1 MVGVGEGVTVHIHI
15 LHIYSQSK
23 KIEVVQVYTY
33 LSFMNSMFKVTN
45 NVLVFLSNCTALKL
59 AWMERDETENNCF
72 CFKIINQNFH
82 KLIMVCS
89 PR

>member
-1 MVGVGEGVTVHIHI
+1 MAGVGEGVTVHIHI
-15 LHIYSQSK
+15 LHIYSQLK
-23 KIEVVQVYTY
+23 KIEFVQVYTY

-59 AWMERDETENNCF
+59 AWMERDETENNGF
-72 CFKIINQNFH
+72 CFKIKNQNFH

-89 PR
+89 PC